1 MKRIVPLFALGVL
14 SLAVFLTFTFSTC
27 TVLAQSAGYHI
38 ENIDHQMEV
47 MYSGHI
53 IIRDTIHVTGQLTD
67 GFLIGF
73 PKKYGAHVLKGVAYD
88 ENYVLPMS
96 LDVAFEGHNEIY
108 GARINF
114 PQGNPQIFTV
124 TFVLSNNLIHQNTSL
139 SAVAVEFPAYP
150 SVAKKAAR
158 CNVTLTLPDFASGV
172 KVSKDD
178 GSAATTNFVKEDLAA
193 FTKSQAVV
201 SFSMPAGIL
210 QIFTVTNLDRVTTI
224 SPAGDVVAF
233 DSYRIKNNSNDSLVA
248 FGADVPLDA
257 ANLVGRDEFGKN
269 LMTEILGTGS
279 TFHLVNVTLIQP
291 LTKGQSTTL
300 TVEYTLPRLSSEQ
313 LAVFALDFDLFPYLD
328 YYVKEGAV
336 TIIPPEGA
344 LFLHDHSA
352 SLNKNGFQ
360 EILTFNKEGICHI
373 DLDVPSDSVQIK
385 YTYNPLWL
393 SFRPTMWVWLLVTVG
408 CMIVALWKRPN
419 ISTSKIAVSKTP
431 IDHRSDRVRA
441 FTEDYEEKNRIT
453 FELGLLDAKARKG
466 KIPRRQYKK
475 QLRKLEAR
483 SSIISKDI
491 AESKG
496 VFLSAGG
503 NYASLIR
510 QLDGAETELKTVER
524 KIKDAEA
531 RNRSGVT
538 SSGEYKKELAD
549 YQQRKDNSEALIT
562 GILLR
567 LREETR

>member
-1 MKRIVPLFALGVL
+1 
-14 SLAVFLTFTFSTC
+14 
-27 TVLAQSAGYHI
+27 
-38 ENIDHQMEV
+38 

-73 PKKYGAHVLKGVAYD
+73 PNKYGAHVLKGVAYD
-88 ENYVLPMS
+88 ENNVLPLILNAS
-96 LDVAFEGHNEIY
+96 FEGHDDIY

-114 PQGNPQIFTV
+114 PQGNPQVFTV
-124 TFVLSNNLIHQNTSL
+124 AFVLSNYLVHQNNSL

-150 SVAKKAAR
+150 SLAKEAAR
-158 CNVTLTLPDFASGV
+158 CNVSLTLPDFASGV
-172 KVSKDD
+172 TVSKDD
-178 GSAATTNFVKEDLAA
+178 GSAATTNFVKEDLAE

-201 SFSMPAGIL
+201 SFSMPTGIL
-210 QIFTVTNLDRVTTI
+210 QIFTVTNLDRVITI
-224 SPAGDVVAF
+224 SPAGDVIAF
-233 DSYRIKNNSNDSLVA
+233 DSYRIINNANDSMVA
-248 FGADVPLDA
+248 FGANVPLDA
-257 ANLVGRDEFGKN
+257 ANIFGRDEFGKN
-269 LMTEILGTGS
+269 LMIEIVGTGN

-313 LAVFALDFDLFPYLD
+313 LTLFALDFDLFPYLD
-328 YYVKEGAV
+328 YYVKEEAV

-344 LFLHDHSA
+344 IFLHDHSA
-352 SLNKNGFQ
+352 SLTKNGFQ

-373 DLDVPSDSVQIK
+373 DLDVPSDPVQIK

-393 SFRPTMWVWLLVTVG
+393 SLRPTLWVWLLATFG
-408 CMIVALWKRPN
+408 CMIVALWKRPK
-419 ISTSKIAVSKTP
+419 ISTSKIPLPKTP
-431 IDHRSDRVRA
+431 IDHRSNRVRA
-441 FTEDYEEKNRIT
+441 FVEAYEEKNRIT
-453 FELGLLDAKARKG
+453 FELGLLDSKARKG

-475 QLRKLEAR
+475 QIRKLEAR
-483 SSIISKDI
+483 LSILSKDI
-491 AESKG
+491 AEYRG
-496 VFLSAGG
+496 ILISAGG
-503 NYASLIR
+503 NCARLLR
-510 QLDGAETELKTVER
+510 KLDDEETELKTVER

-549 YQQRKDNSEALIT
+549 YQQRKENSEALIT

-567 LREETR
+567 LLEERR